1 MVDPRPPAPCLVDG
15 DTFSASGEVVN
26 IVNPFTEQL
35 WGSTTEAG
43 ADVVDR
49 AVRSAEAAFRRWSA
63 TDVEE
68 RAVLLESVAT
78 LFDRDAEELAQLVSG
93 EMGMPISLARVTQ
106 AQLPAAV
113 LRAMAQV
120 ARAYPWRENV
130 DGAVLLRSGAG
141 VAGAITPWNMPVH
154 QIIAKV
160 AAAVA
165 AGSTVVL
172 KASEQ
177 TPYDAVLV
185 AQLFLEAGAPAGLL
199 NVVTGTGPVT
209 GAAIAGHPDLSR
221 LSFTGSVRAGKEVAR
236 LAAGS
241 LTRCALELGS
251 KSPALVL
258 PDADLD
264 VAIPAVVSS
273 GLVNSGQ
280 ACNATTRILVER
292 SRLDDVLPRLVAA
305 ASELVLGNP
314 AEETTQQGP
323 LVSRRQRDAVLDK
336 VARAVEEGGHLLT
349 GTGKPSENCDSGFFV
364 DPTIVVNLSEDAE
377 AVRQEIFGP
386 VLVVQPYRDV
396 DDAVRLANDSDYGLS
411 AEVWSSQQ
419 DRAVEVAGR
428 LSVGQ
433 VKINGVRTRNRP
445 MVPFGGV
452 RQSGYG
458 RELGPLGLEE
468 FTEVTA
474 VMA

>member
-1 MVDPRPPAPCLVDG
+1 MADPRRPAACLIDG
-15 DTFSASGEVVN
+15 ETLVADGEPVAV
-26 IVNPFTEQL
+26 INPFTERV
-35 WGSTTEAG
+35 WGSTPEAG
-43 ADVVDR
+43 EALVDR
-49 AVRSAEAAFRRWSA
+49 AVRSAGSTFRRWVA
-63 TDVEE
+63 TDAEE
-68 RAVLLESVAT
+68 RALLLEAVAD
-78 LFDRDAEELAQLVSG
+78 LFDRDAERLAQTVSG

-113 LRAMAQV
+113 LRATAQV
-120 ARAYPWRENV
+120 ARSFPWREEV
-130 DGAVLLRSGAG
+130 DGAVLLRNGAG
-141 VAGAITPWNMPVH
+141 VVGAITPWNMPVH

-177 TPYDAVLV
+177 TPYDALLV
-185 AQLFLEAGAPAGLL
+185 AELFIEAGAPSGLL

-209 GAAIAGHPDLSR
+209 GAAIAAHPALSR
-221 LSFTGSVRAGKEVAR
+221 LSFTGSVRAGKDVAR

-241 LTRCALELGS
+241 LTRCALELGG

-264 VAIPAVVSS
+264 VAIPAVVNS

-280 ACNATTRILVER
+280 ACNATTRILVDR
-292 SRLDDVLPRLVAA
+292 ARLDDALPRLAA
-305 ASELVLGNP
+305 AADALVLGDP
-314 AEETTQQGP
+314 AQETTHQGP
-323 LVSRRQRDAVLDK
+323 LVTSRQRDAVLEK
-336 VARAVEEGGHLLT
+336 IARAVEEGGHLVA
-349 GTGKPSENCDSGFFV
+349 GTGKPSERTDTGFFV
-364 DPTIVVNLSEDAE
+364 DPTVIVDLAEDAQ
-377 AVRQEIFGP
+377 AVREEIFGP
-386 VLVVQPYRDV
+386 VLVVQPYVDV
-396 DDAVRLANDSDYGLS
+396 DDAVRIANDSDYGLS

-419 DRAVEVAGR
+419 DHALDVAGR

-445 MVPFGGV
+445 LVPFGGV

-458 RELGPLGLEE
+458 RELGPLGVEE